1 MIQLKGLHQFK
12 AIKNMTGKTSLKAI
26 FVASAL
32 LFSCTLFAVENEQSL
47 EKVVEKAAETPA
59 SSDFDFLSHPIISQS
74 NEVITNA
81 LKYVGTP
88 YKWGGETKLNGFDC
102 SGFVKTVFMNAMGI
116 ALPRTAMQMAKI
128 GVPVEIQNLIPGDL
142 IFFKNKRGNY
152 AHVGIYIGDDRFIHA
167 PQTGSAI
174 QVDYLNKSNFGKRI
188 SGARRIDG

>member
-1 MIQLKGLHQFK
+1 
-12 AIKNMTGKTSLKAI
+12 MTGKTSLKAI

-32 LFSCTLFAVENEQSL
+32 LFSCSALAVENERT
-47 EKVVEKAAETPA
+47 VEKAAETPA
-59 SSDFDFLSHPIISQS
+59 SSDFDFLSYPIISQS
-74 NEVITNA
+74 NDVITHA
-81 LKYVGTP
+81 LKYLGTP

-102 SGFVKTVFMNAMGI
+102 SGFVKTVFMNAMGV

-128 GVPVEIQNLIPGDL
+128 GMPVEIQNLIPGDL

-152 AHVGIYIGDDRFIHA
+152 AHVGIYIGENRFIHA

-174 QVDYLNKSNFGKRI
+174 QVEDLNKSSFAKRI